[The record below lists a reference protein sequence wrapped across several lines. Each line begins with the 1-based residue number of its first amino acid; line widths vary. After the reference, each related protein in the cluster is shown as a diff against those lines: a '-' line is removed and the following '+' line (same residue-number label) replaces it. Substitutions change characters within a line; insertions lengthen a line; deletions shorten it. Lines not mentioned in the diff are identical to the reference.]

1 MNNMGMVTMSLRVQL
16 HKHKNTGVLYF
27 KHTRECR
34 IQEIKVTVETC
45 IRKHKNLSCKKKKS
59 KIVYSSLHQ
68 CFKSIVLWKLIGS

>member
-1 MNNMGMVTMSLRVQL
+1 MNNMGMVTMSLRIQL

-45 IRKHKNLSCKKKKS
+45 IRKHKNLSCKKKN
-59 KIVYSSLHQ
+59 LRL
-68 CFKSIVLWKLIGS
+68 SIVLYTSVLNQ